1 MKLFYII
8 IIIAR
13 CLNAQDSLFWFD
25 MTTVRDPMPKTPKVM
40 DQIFEKSQIK
50 LIDSLK
56 TVRVTTSDG
65 YRLQLF
71 EASLV
76 EHAMQ
81 KMKNLE
87 KTLSDTLYM
96 VFDAP
101 LYKIRYGNFPTKIEA
116 EESRKRLANKGL
128 KNVWIVKSRIEQDNE
143 KKN

>member
-8 IIIAR
+8 IIIAK

-65 YRLQLF
+65 FRLQLY

-76 EHAMQ
+76 EHATQ
-81 KMKNLE
+81 KLKNLE
-87 KTLSDTLYM
+87 KVLSDSLYM

-101 LYKIRYGNFPTKIEA
+101 LYKIRYGNFPTKTAA
-116 EESRKRLANKGL
+116 EKSRKLLANKGL
-128 KNVWIVKSRIEQDNE
+128 KNVWIVKSRIEQIDTE
-143 KKN
+143 AK

>member
-8 IIIAR
+8 IIIAT
-13 CLNAQDSLFWFD
+13 CINAQDSLFWFD

-56 TVRVTTSDG
+56 TMRVTTSDG
-65 YRLQLF
+65 FRLQLY

-76 EHAMQ
+76 EHATQ
-81 KMKNLE
+81 KLKNLE
-87 KTLSDTLYM
+87 KVLSDSLYM

-101 LYKIRYGNFPTKIEA
+101 LYKIRYGNFPTKAEA
-116 EESRKRLANKGL
+116 EKSRKLLANKGL
-128 KNVWIVKSRIEQDNE
+128 KNVWIVKSRIEQIDTE
-143 KKN
+143 AK

>member
-1 MKLFYII
+1 MKLFYITAI
-8 IIIAR
+8 IGT

-25 MTTVRDPMPKTPKVM
+25 MNTVRDRMPKTPKVM
-40 DQIFEKSQIK
+40 DPIFEKSQIK

-65 YRLQLF
+65 FRLQLF
-71 EASLV
+71 EASFV
-76 EHAMQ
+76 ENATQ

-87 KTLSDTLYM
+87 KILSDSLYM

-116 EESRKRLANKGL
+116 EENRKLLTNKGL
-128 KNVWIVKSRIEQDNE
+128 KNVWIVRSRIEQDDVKGN
-143 KKN
+143 

>member
-8 IIIAR
+8 IIIAT
-13 CLNAQDSLFWFD
+13 CINAQDSLFWFD

-65 YRLQLF
+65 FRLQLY
-71 EASLV
+71 EASMV

-81 KMKNLE
+81 KLKNLE
-87 KTLSDTLYM
+87 KVLSDSLYM

-101 LYKIRYGNFPTKIEA
+101 LYKIRYGNFPTKAEA
-116 EESRKRLANKGL
+116 EKSRKLLANKGL
-128 KNVWIVKSRIEQDNE
+128 KNVWIVKSRIEQIDTE
-143 KKN
+143 AK

>member
-8 IIIAR
+8 IIIAT
-13 CLNAQDSLFWFD
+13 CINAQDSLFWFD

-65 YRLQLF
+65 FRLQLY

-76 EHAMQ
+76 EHATQ
-81 KMKNLE
+81 KLKNLE
-87 KTLSDTLYM
+87 KVLSDSLYM

-101 LYKIRYGNFPTKIEA
+101 LYKIRYGNFPTKAEA
-116 EESRKRLANKGL
+116 EKSRKLLANKGL
-128 KNVWIVKSRIEQDNE
+128 KNVWIVKSRIEQIDTE
-143 KKN
+143 AK

>member
-1 MKLFYII
+1 MFKCPRFT
-8 IIIAR
+8 
-13 CLNAQDSLFWFD
+13 FWFD
-25 MTTVRDPMPKTPKVM
+25 MNTVRDRMPKTPKII

-65 YRLQLF
+65 FRLQLF
-71 EASLV
+71 EASFV

-101 LYKIRYGNFPTKIEA
+101 LQIRYGNFPTKIEA
-116 EESRKRLANKGL
+116 EESRKRLANK
-128 KNVWIVKSRIEQDNE
+128 N
-143 KKN
+143 

>member
-1 MKLFYII
+1 MKLFYTIAII
-8 IIIAR
+8 GT

-25 MTTVRDPMPKTPKVM
+25 MNTVRDRMPKTPKVI
-40 DQIFEKSQIK
+40 DKIFEKSQIK

-65 YRLQLF
+65 FRLQLF
-71 EASLV
+71 EASFV

-81 KMKNLE
+81 KMKSLE
-87 KTLSDTLYM
+87 KILSDTLYM

-128 KNVWIVKSRIEQDNE
+128 KNVWIVKSRIEQDDE

>member
-1 MKLFYII
+1 MRLFYII
-8 IIIAR
+8 IIIAT
-13 CLNAQDSLFWFD
+13 CINAQDSLFWFD

-65 YRLQLF
+65 FRLQLY

-76 EHAMQ
+76 EHATQ
-81 KMKNLE
+81 KLKNLE
-87 KTLSDTLYM
+87 KVLSDSLYM

-101 LYKIRYGNFPTKIEA
+101 LYKIRYGNFPTKAEA
-116 EESRKRLANKGL
+116 EKSRKLLANKGL
-128 KNVWIVKSRIEQDNE
+128 KNVWIVKSRIEQIDTE
-143 KKN
+143 AK

>member
-1 MKLFYII
+1 MKLFYFI
-8 IIIAR
+8 IIIAT
-13 CLNAQDSLFWFD
+13 CINAQDSLFWFD

-65 YRLQLF
+65 FRLQLY

-76 EHAMQ
+76 EHATQ
-81 KMKNLE
+81 KLKNLE
-87 KTLSDTLYM
+87 KVLSDSLYM

-101 LYKIRYGNFPTKIEA
+101 LYKIRYGNFPTKAEA
-116 EESRKRLANKGL
+116 EKSRKLLANKGL
-128 KNVWIVKSRIEQDNE
+128 KNVWIVKSRIEQIDTE
-143 KKN
+143 AK